1 MVDTRLIGKPKEF
14 SGKSEDW
21 KDWSLI
27 LYAYCG
33 AIKVEMEA
41 KKAAGYYTPGEV
53 PEIDDLAKTRG
64 RHIEGY

>member
-1 MVDTRLIGKPKEF
+1 
-14 SGKSEDW
+14 
-21 KDWSLI
+21 
-27 LYAYCG
+27 
-33 AIKVEMEA
+33 MEA